1 MNRSNN
7 STLKITTG
15 AMIIAIFA
23 MLLIVNRQTGLFFEE
38 FFVYLLP
45 LPMAVYTALYDW
57 KYGLMVFVGM
67 TAFSFIFG
75 GFTTIFYA
83 VSASL
88 IGLVFGTMVCRKV
101 DPTKMLIII
110 MVFSAISTII
120 SSVALA
126 SLFGYDIDMSLTEM
140 KTMLTTT
147 FEATGNG
154 ALMEFYTMDFLK
166 QLFVISMALM
176 GLLEG
181 FIVYRLGLL
190 IMKRLHISVGRA
202 VPLLEF
208 YPPAITGILAMTAFF
223 AGIYG
228 LSKQNP
234 SQYLTGA
241 LGHRIL
247 LSGVLRNSRCHIIR
261 QEIHYTEQGPYRRP
275 DCPRLPPVRPV
286 SGFSGIWL
294 HHIRSACTAPHTA
307 CSAMRYF
314 PQKRRAGR
322 DG

>member
-126 SLFGYDIDMSLTEM
+126 SLFGYDIDMSLTEL

-234 SQYLTGA
+234 SPLYTNISQALWVIGFFYLVFFGILGVILFVRKYITRSRALIAVLTVLAYLLFSQYLVF
-241 LGHRIL
+241 LGFGYITFGLHARL
-247 LSGVLRNSRCHIIR
+247 L
-261 QEIHYTEQGPYRRP
+261 T
-275 DCPRLPPVRPV
+275 PRAAR
-286 SGFSGIWL
+286 
-294 HHIRSACTAPHTA
+294 
-307 CSAMRYF
+307 
-314 PQKRRAGR
+314 
-322 DG
+322 

>member
-234 SQYLTGA
+234 SPLYTNISQALWVIGFFYLVFFGILGVILFVRKYITRSRALIAVLTVLAYLLFAQYLVF
-241 LGHRIL
+241 LGFGYITFGLHARL
-247 LSGVLRNSRCHIIR
+247 L
-261 QEIHYTEQGPYRRP
+261 T
-275 DCPRLPPVRPV
+275 PRAAR
-286 SGFSGIWL
+286 
-294 HHIRSACTAPHTA
+294 
-307 CSAMRYF
+307 
-314 PQKRRAGR
+314 
-322 DG
+322 

>member
-147 FEATGNG
+147 LEATGNG

-190 IMKRLHISVGRA
+190 IMKRLHISVRRA

-234 SQYLTGA
+234 SPLYTNISQALWVIGFFYLVFFGILGVILFVRKYITRSRALIAVLTVLAYLLFAQYLVF
-241 LGHRIL
+241 LGFGYITFGLHARL
-247 LSGVLRNSRCHIIR
+247 L
-261 QEIHYTEQGPYRRP
+261 T
-275 DCPRLPPVRPV
+275 PRAAR
-286 SGFSGIWL
+286 
-294 HHIRSACTAPHTA
+294 
-307 CSAMRYF
+307 
-314 PQKRRAGR
+314 
-322 DG
+322 

>member
-23 MLLIVNRQTGLFFEE
+23 MLLILNRQTGLFFEE

-45 LPMAVYTALYDW
+45 LPMAIYTALYDW
-57 KYGLMVFVGM
+57 KYGQMVFIGM

-83 VSASL
+83 ISSSL
-88 IGLVFGTMVCRKV
+88 IGLVFGTMVCRKA

-110 MVFSAISTII
+110 MVFSAVSNVI

-140 KTMLTTT
+140 KSMLTKTLD
-147 FEATGNG
+147 AGGYG
-154 ALMEFYTMDFLK
+154 ALGEFYTMDLLK
-166 QLFVISMALM
+166 QLFVFSMAIM
-176 GLLEG
+176 GLVQG

-208 YPPAITGILAMTAFF
+208 YPPSITGIIAMAAFLS
-223 AGIYG
+223 GIYG
-228 LSKQNP
+228 MTKQNTSP
-234 SQYLTGA
+234 LYVNVAQGLWVLGFFYLAFFGILCAVLFIRKYITQNKALIAVLTVFAYLFFSQYLPFFGFAYITFGLHA
-241 LGHRIL
+241 RL
-247 LSGVLRNSRCHIIR
+247 LAPRVSR
-261 QEIHYTEQGPYRRP
+261 
-275 DCPRLPPVRPV
+275 
-286 SGFSGIWL
+286 
-294 HHIRSACTAPHTA
+294 
-307 CSAMRYF
+307 
-314 PQKRRAGR
+314 
-322 DG
+322 

>member
-234 SQYLTGA
+234 SPLYTNISQALWVIGFFYLVFFGILGVILFVRKYITRSRALIAVLTVLAYLLFSQYLVF
-241 LGHRIL
+241 LGFGYITFGLHARL
-247 LSGVLRNSRCHIIR
+247 L
-261 QEIHYTEQGPYRRP
+261 T
-275 DCPRLPPVRPV
+275 PRAAR
-286 SGFSGIWL
+286 
-294 HHIRSACTAPHTA
+294 
-307 CSAMRYF
+307 
-314 PQKRRAGR
+314 
-322 DG
+322 

>member
-166 QLFVISMALM
+166 QLFVISMARM

-228 LSKQNP
+228 LSKQNQSP
-234 SQYLTGA
+234 LYTNISQALWVIGFFYLVFFGILGVILFVRKYITRSRALIAVLTVLAYLLFAQYLVF
-241 LGHRIL
+241 LGFGYITFGLHARL
-247 LSGVLRNSRCHIIR
+247 L
-261 QEIHYTEQGPYRRP
+261 T
-275 DCPRLPPVRPV
+275 PRAAR
-286 SGFSGIWL
+286 
-294 HHIRSACTAPHTA
+294 
-307 CSAMRYF
+307 
-314 PQKRRAGR
+314 
-322 DG
+322 

>member
-228 LSKQNP
+228 LSKQNSSP
-234 SQYLTGA
+234 LYTNISQALWVIGFFYLVFFGILGVILFVRKYITRSRALIAVLTVLAYLLFAQYLVF
-241 LGHRIL
+241 LGFGYITFGLHARL
-247 LSGVLRNSRCHIIR
+247 L
-261 QEIHYTEQGPYRRP
+261 T
-275 DCPRLPPVRPV
+275 PRAAR
-286 SGFSGIWL
+286 
-294 HHIRSACTAPHTA
+294 
-307 CSAMRYF
+307 
-314 PQKRRAGR
+314 
-322 DG
+322 

>member
-228 LSKQNP
+228 LSKQNQSP
-234 SQYLTGA
+234 LYTNISQALWVIGFFYLVFFGILGVILFVRKYITRSRALIAVLTVLAYLLFAQYLVF
-241 LGHRIL
+241 LGFGYITFGLHARL
-247 LSGVLRNSRCHIIR
+247 L
-261 QEIHYTEQGPYRRP
+261 T
-275 DCPRLPPVRPV
+275 PRAAR
-286 SGFSGIWL
+286 
-294 HHIRSACTAPHTA
+294 
-307 CSAMRYF
+307 
-314 PQKRRAGR
+314 
-322 DG
+322 

>member
-234 SQYLTGA
+234 SPLYTNISQALWVIGFIYLVFFGILCVILFVRKYITRSRALIVVLTVLAYLLFAQYLVF
-241 LGHRIL
+241 LGFGYITFGLHARL
-247 LSGVLRNSRCHIIR
+247 L
-261 QEIHYTEQGPYRRP
+261 T
-275 DCPRLPPVRPV
+275 PRAAR
-286 SGFSGIWL
+286 
-294 HHIRSACTAPHTA
+294 
-307 CSAMRYF
+307 
-314 PQKRRAGR
+314 
-322 DG
+322 

>member
-23 MLLIVNRQTGLFFEE
+23 MLLIVNRQTGLFFDE

-228 LSKQNP
+228 LSKQNQSP
-234 SQYLTGA
+234 LYTNISQALWVIGFFYLVFFGILGVILFVRKYITRSRALIAVLTVLAYLLFAQYLVF
-241 LGHRIL
+241 LGFGYITFGLHARL
-247 LSGVLRNSRCHIIR
+247 L
-261 QEIHYTEQGPYRRP
+261 T
-275 DCPRLPPVRPV
+275 PRAAR
-286 SGFSGIWL
+286 
-294 HHIRSACTAPHTA
+294 
-307 CSAMRYF
+307 
-314 PQKRRAGR
+314 
-322 DG
+322 

>member
-190 IMKRLHISVGRA
+190 IMKRLHISVRRA

-234 SQYLTGA
+234 SPLYTNISQALWVIGFFYLVFFGILGVILFVRKYITRSRALIAVLTVLAYLLFAQYLVF
-241 LGHRIL
+241 LGFGYITFGLHARL
-247 LSGVLRNSRCHIIR
+247 L
-261 QEIHYTEQGPYRRP
+261 T
-275 DCPRLPPVRPV
+275 PRAAR
-286 SGFSGIWL
+286 
-294 HHIRSACTAPHTA
+294 
-307 CSAMRYF
+307 
-314 PQKRRAGR
+314 
-322 DG
+322 

>member
-45 LPMAVYTALYDW
+45 LPMAIYTALYDW

-228 LSKQNP
+228 LSKQNQSP
-234 SQYLTGA
+234 LYTNISQALWVIGFFYLVFFGILGVILFVRKYITRSRALIAVLTVLAYLLFAQYLVF
-241 LGHRIL
+241 LGFGYITFGLHARL
-247 LSGVLRNSRCHIIR
+247 L
-261 QEIHYTEQGPYRRP
+261 T
-275 DCPRLPPVRPV
+275 PRAAR
-286 SGFSGIWL
+286 
-294 HHIRSACTAPHTA
+294 
-307 CSAMRYF
+307 
-314 PQKRRAGR
+314 
-322 DG
+322 

>member
-190 IMKRLHISVGRA
+190 IMKRLHISVRRA

-228 LSKQNP
+228 LSKQNQSP
-234 SQYLTGA
+234 LYTNISQALWVIGFFYLVFFGILGVILFVRKYITRSRALIAVLTVLAYLLFAQYLVF
-241 LGHRIL
+241 LGFGYITFGLHARL
-247 LSGVLRNSRCHIIR
+247 L
-261 QEIHYTEQGPYRRP
+261 T
-275 DCPRLPPVRPV
+275 PRAAR
-286 SGFSGIWL
+286 
-294 HHIRSACTAPHTA
+294 
-307 CSAMRYF
+307 
-314 PQKRRAGR
+314 
-322 DG
+322 

>member
-1 MNRSNN
+1 MNRSNT

-190 IMKRLHISVGRA
+190 IMKRLHISVARA

-228 LSKQNP
+228 LSKQNQSP
-234 SQYLTGA
+234 LYTNISQALWVIGFFYLVFFGILGVILFVRKYITRSRALIAVLTVLAYLLFAQYLVF
-241 LGHRIL
+241 LGFGYITFGLHARL
-247 LSGVLRNSRCHIIR
+247 L
-261 QEIHYTEQGPYRRP
+261 T
-275 DCPRLPPVRPV
+275 PRAAR
-286 SGFSGIWL
+286 
-294 HHIRSACTAPHTA
+294 
-307 CSAMRYF
+307 
-314 PQKRRAGR
+314 
-322 DG
+322 

>member
-23 MLLIVNRQTGLFFEE
+23 MLLILNRQTGLFFEE

-45 LPMAVYTALYDW
+45 LPMAIYTALYDW
-57 KYGLMVFVGM
+57 KYGLMVFIGM

-83 VSASL
+83 ISSSL
-88 IGLVFGTMVCRKV
+88 IDLVFGTMVCRKV

-228 LSKQNP
+228 LSKQNQSP
-234 SQYLTGA
+234 LYTNISQALWVIGFFYLVFFGILGVILFVRKYITRSRALIAVLTVLAYLLFAQYLVF
-241 LGHRIL
+241 LGFGYITFGLHARL
-247 LSGVLRNSRCHIIR
+247 L
-261 QEIHYTEQGPYRRP
+261 T
-275 DCPRLPPVRPV
+275 PRAAR
-286 SGFSGIWL
+286 
-294 HHIRSACTAPHTA
+294 
-307 CSAMRYF
+307 
-314 PQKRRAGR
+314 
-322 DG
+322 

>member
-190 IMKRLHISVGRA
+190 IMKRLHISVRRA

-234 SQYLTGA
+234 SPLYTNISQALWVIGFFYLVFFGILGVILFVRKYITRSRALIAVLTVLAYLLFSQYLVF
-241 LGHRIL
+241 LGFGYITFGLHARL
-247 LSGVLRNSRCHIIR
+247 L
-261 QEIHYTEQGPYRRP
+261 T
-275 DCPRLPPVRPV
+275 PRAAR
-286 SGFSGIWL
+286 
-294 HHIRSACTAPHTA
+294 
-307 CSAMRYF
+307 
-314 PQKRRAGR
+314 
-322 DG
+322 

>member
-190 IMKRLHISVGRA
+190 IMKRLHISVRRA

-234 SQYLTGA
+234 SPLYTNISQALWVIGFFYLVFFGILGVILFVRKYITRSRALIAVLTVLAYLLFSQYLVF
-241 LGHRIL
+241 LGFGYITFGLHARL
-247 LSGVLRNSRCHIIR
+247 LT
-261 QEIHYTEQGPYRRP
+261 Q
-275 DCPRLPPVRPV
+275 
-286 SGFSGIWL
+286 
-294 HHIRSACTAPHTA
+294 
-307 CSAMRYF
+307 
-314 PQKRRAGR
+314 RAAR
-322 DG
+322 

>member
-228 LSKQNP
+228 LSKQNQSP
-234 SQYLTGA
+234 LYTNISQALWVIGFFYLVFFGILCVILFVRKYITRSRALIAVLTVLAYLLFAQYLVF
-241 LGHRIL
+241 LGFGYITFGLHARL
-247 LSGVLRNSRCHIIR
+247 L
-261 QEIHYTEQGPYRRP
+261 T
-275 DCPRLPPVRPV
+275 PRAAR
-286 SGFSGIWL
+286 
-294 HHIRSACTAPHTA
+294 
-307 CSAMRYF
+307 
-314 PQKRRAGR
+314 
-322 DG
+322 

>member
-23 MLLIVNRQTGLFFEE
+23 MLLILNRQTGLFFEE

-234 SQYLTGA
+234 SPLYTNISQALWVIGFIYLVFFGILGVILFVRKYITRSRALIAVLTVLAYLLFAQYLVF
-241 LGHRIL
+241 LGFGYITFGLHARL
-247 LSGVLRNSRCHIIR
+247 L
-261 QEIHYTEQGPYRRP
+261 T
-275 DCPRLPPVRPV
+275 PRAAR
-286 SGFSGIWL
+286 
-294 HHIRSACTAPHTA
+294 
-307 CSAMRYF
+307 
-314 PQKRRAGR
+314 
-322 DG
+322 

>member
-75 GFTTIFYA
+75 GFTTIFFA

-88 IGLVFGTMVCRKV
+88 IRLVFGTMVCRKV

-234 SQYLTGA
+234 SPLYTNISQALWVIGFFYLVFFGILGVILFVRKYITRSRALIAVLTVLAYLLFAQYLVF
-241 LGHRIL
+241 LGFGYITFGLHARL
-247 LSGVLRNSRCHIIR
+247 L
-261 QEIHYTEQGPYRRP
+261 T
-275 DCPRLPPVRPV
+275 PRAAR
-286 SGFSGIWL
+286 
-294 HHIRSACTAPHTA
+294 
-307 CSAMRYF
+307 
-314 PQKRRAGR
+314 
-322 DG
+322 

>member
-1 MNRSNN
+1 
-7 STLKITTG
+7 
-15 AMIIAIFA
+15 MIIAIFA

-234 SQYLTGA
+234 SPLYTNISQALWVIGFIYLVFFGILCVILFVRKYITRSRALIAVLTVLAYLLFAQYLVF
-241 LGHRIL
+241 LGFGYITFGLHARL
-247 LSGVLRNSRCHIIR
+247 L
-261 QEIHYTEQGPYRRP
+261 T
-275 DCPRLPPVRPV
+275 PRAAR
-286 SGFSGIWL
+286 
-294 HHIRSACTAPHTA
+294 
-307 CSAMRYF
+307 
-314 PQKRRAGR
+314 
-322 DG
+322 